1 MNKNNLLLLFKESS
15 QVKIETFGISHK
27 CFREVSSEVYEI
39 SHLKHLRDISIETFM
54 RYQLHYI
61 NYNK

>member
-1 MNKNNLLLLFKESS
+1 MPLYRIFIGIKIKTGRRFSFFLRPTWPP

-39 SHLKHLRDISIETFM
+39 SQLKHL
-54 RYQLHYI
+54 
-61 NYNK
+61 